1 MLIQG
6 SFLSSLLNLL
16 PQKGMIKMID
26 CSKTENYMHEK
37 ARMTKSVVNGVCHI
51 RCTDCPLS
59 RFNNNEKIVCS
70 ELELFHSETAVQI
83 VQRWSDEHPQKTYL
97 SEFLKNYPNAQLRTE
112 LLYSQLEAVEAGI
125 ISPEIPKCICPY
137 HLGLMSSDDCRKDHN
152 CVECWNQ
159 PLPEREEK

>member
-1 MLIQG
+1 
-6 SFLSSLLNLL
+6 
-16 PQKGMIKMID
+16 MID

-97 SEFLKNYPNAQLRTE
+97 SELLKYFPKVE
-112 LLYSQLEAVEAGI
+112 LNNKGL
-125 ISPEIPKCICPY
+125 PKWICP
-137 HLGLMSSDDCRKDHN
+137 HELGLNEIEDCGGTDN
-152 CVECWNQ
+152 YCAECWNQ
-159 PLPEREEK
+159 PIEE

>member
-1 MLIQG
+1 
-6 SFLSSLLNLL
+6 
-16 PQKGMIKMID
+16 MID

-83 VQRWSDEHPQKTYL
+83 VQRWSDEHPQRTYL
-97 SEFLKNYPNAQLRTE
+97 SEFLKNYPNAPLKDNG
-112 LLYSQLEAVEAGI
+112 A
-125 ISPEIPKCICPY
+125 PEICLSS
-137 HLGLMSSDDCRKDHN
+137 LGLTNYNGCKN
-152 CVECWNQ
+152 GITCLECWNE
-159 PLPEREEK
+159 PIEDSEKQ

>member
-1 MLIQG
+1 
-6 SFLSSLLNLL
+6 
-16 PQKGMIKMID
+16 MID

-83 VQRWSDEHPQKTYL
+83 VQRWSDEHPQRTYL
-97 SEFLKNYPNAQLRTE
+97 TEFLKHYPNTLPDDDGTPKGVC
-112 LLYSQLEAVEAGI
+112 LYA
-125 ISPEIPKCICPY
+125 
-137 HLGLMSSDDCRKDHN
+137 LGLINKDDCDNN
-152 CVECWNQ
+152 CVKCWTQ
-159 PLPEREEK
+159 PIPIEDGEE

>member
-1 MLIQG
+1 MEKLLI
-6 SFLSSLLNLL
+6 L
-16 PQKGMIKMID
+16 KETKKMID

-83 VQRWSDEHPQKTYL
+83 VQRWSDEHPQRTYL
-97 SEFLKNYPNAQLRTE
+97 SEFLKNYPNAP
-112 LLYSQLEAVEAGI
+112 LEDDGA
-125 ISPEIPKCICPY
+125 PEICLSS
-137 HLGLMSSDDCRKDHN
+137 LGLTNYNGCKN
-152 CVECWNQ
+152 GITCLECWNE
-159 PLPEREEK
+159 PIEDSEKQ